1 MVPEQFAQWAD
12 IFPDALAVVT
22 REGLFQAANRKFLA
36 LLGQSR
42 ETLQGQPLA
51 AYVLTPSDKVDEL
64 LGLCAR
70 SRQFTL
76 GSLVIKPQTLGSE
89 GSHYRSEGALLSP
102 RTDRR
107 PALILLRLTPRP
119 VANQFTILTQ
129 QIDKLNREIKGR
141 IAAEKEL
148 AKQQRWLQVTLSSIS
163 DAVIATDTSGRVVFM
178 NPTAS
183 TLTGWTS
190 ADAIGQ
196 ELATVFNI
204 VNEETRLPV
213 RNPVQR
219 TLEEGIIT
227 GLANHTVLI
236 SRSGLSTAID
246 DGAAPIRDEDGQ
258 IKGVVLVFHEVTNQR
273 NLERSLREQSQ
284 RLLEENRRKD
294 EYLAMLAHELR
305 NPLAAIANALAVLQK
320 LPEIPPLGLETCH
333 IAGEQ
338 LRHLRKLI
346 DDLLDVSRITHGKI
360 TLQKTRVP
368 LSAIVA
374 HAVETM
380 KPFLASRQIDLVTEF
395 DPEPIWVEADSY
407 RVAQVIGNILHNAGK
422 YTPPQGRVT
431 VRTGRNGAD
440 AVVSIRDAGAGI
452 PETLLPYIFD
462 LFVQGDQSLSRTEG
476 GLGIGLTLARSIV
489 GLHQGSIAADS
500 AGVGAGTEFIVRIPL
515 SDAPE
520 GTSTDPPAT
529 SREASRGLRILVV
542 DDNPALVAT
551 LSTLLKL
558 SGHEPETALNGSQA
572 LDLCTSFHPH
582 VVLLDVGLPGMD
594 GFAIARELRRRGC
607 NAYLRIIG
615 ISGYGHQEYQDLG
628 KEAGFDAYL
637 VKPVDH
643 DELERLLRTFALE
656 CERAG

>member
-1 MVPEQFAQWAD
+1 MRPEDFAQWAD
-12 IFPDALAVVT
+12 IFPDALALVA
-22 REGLFQAANRKFLA
+22 RDGLIHAANRKLLTILGRSMEA
-36 LLGQSR
+36 LRGR
-42 ETLQGQPLA
+42 PLTE
-51 AYVLTPSDKVDEL
+51 YVLTPHDKVLSL

-76 GSLVIKPQTLGSE
+76 GGLQLKPSRVEQAG
-89 GSHYRSEGALLSP
+89 GYYRIEGALLSP
-102 RTDRR
+102 AAGGN
-107 PALILLRLTPRP
+107 PPLILLRLTPRT
-119 VANQFTILTQ
+119 VANQFTILTH
-129 QIDKLNREIKGR
+129 QIEELHREMKGR
-141 IAAEKEL
+141 RAAEKEL

-163 DAVIATDTSGRVVFM
+163 DAVIATDTAGRVVFM
-178 NPTAS
+178 NPTAT

-196 ELATVFNI
+196 ELETIFNI
-204 VNEETRLPV
+204 VNEETRRPV

-258 IKGVVLVFHEVTNQR
+258 IRGVVLVFHEVTNQR

-305 NPLAAIANALAVLQK
+305 NPLAAIGNALAVLQK
-320 LPEIPPLGLETCH
+320 LPEVPPVGLETCH

-346 DDLLDVSRITHGKI
+346 DDLLDVCRITHGKI
-360 TLQKTRVP
+360 TLQKTRVT
-368 LSAIVA
+368 LSAIVS

-380 KPFLASRQIDLVTEF
+380 KPFLASRQIELITEL
-395 DPEPIWVEADSY
+395 DPEPIWVKADSY
-407 RVAQVIGNILHNAGK
+407 RFAQVIGNILHNAGK

-431 VRTGRNGAD
+431 VRMGQDGAD

-489 GLHQGSIAADS
+489 GLHQGSIVAHS
-500 AGVGAGTEFIVRIPL
+500 GGLGAGTEFIVRIPL
-515 SDAPE
+515 SDTPQE
-520 GTSTDPPAT
+520 TSQLSTAVSHEP
-529 SREASRGLRILVV
+529 SRGLRILIV

-551 LSTLLKL
+551 FATLLKL
-558 SGHEPETALNGSQA
+558 SGYELDTAMNGDEA
-572 LDLCTSFHPH
+572 LDRFTSFQPH
-582 VVLLDVGLPGMD
+582 VVLLDVGLPGLD
-594 GFAIARELRRRGC
+594 GFAIARELRRRDHGHSL
-607 NAYLRIIG
+607 YIIG
-615 ISGYGHQEYQDLG
+615 ISGYGHKEYQDTG

-643 DELERLLRTFALE
+643 DELERLLTTLTQTRL
-656 CERAG
+656 RAD

>member
-1 MVPEQFAQWAD
+1 MVPEQFSQWAD

-22 REGLFQAANRKFLA
+22 RDGLFQTANRKFLA
-36 LLGQSR
+36 LLGQSH
-42 ETLQGQPLA
+42 EALQGRPLA
-51 AYVLTPSDKVDEL
+51 AYVLTPPEKVDEL

-76 GSLVIKPQTLGSE
+76 GSLLIKPQTMGGE
-89 GSHYRSEGALLSP
+89 GTPYRSEGALLSP
-102 RTDRR
+102 GANGR

-119 VANQFTILTQ
+119 VANQFTVLTQ

-183 TLTGWTS
+183 ALTGWTS

-196 ELATVFNI
+196 ELVTIFNI

-305 NPLAAIANALAVLQK
+305 NPLAAIANALAVLRQ
-320 LPEIPPLGLETCH
+320 LPGIPPVGLETCH

-346 DDLLDVSRITHGKI
+346 DDLLDVSRISHGKI
-360 TLQKTRVP
+360 TLQKTRVL
-368 LSAIVA
+368 LSTIVS

-380 KPFLASRQIDLVTEF
+380 KPFLASRQIDLVTEL
-395 DPEPIWVEADSY
+395 DPQPIWVEADSY
-407 RVAQVIGNILHNAGK
+407 RFAQVIGNILHNAGK
-422 YTPPQGRVT
+422 YTPQQGRVT
-431 VRTGRNGAD
+431 VRTGRDGAD

-489 GLHQGSIAADS
+489 GLHQGSIAAHS
-500 AGVGAGTEFIVRIPL
+500 TGVGAGTEFIVRIPL

-520 GTSTDPPAT
+520 GTSPEPPAM
-529 SREASRGLRILVV
+529 SREPSRGLRILVV

-582 VVLLDVGLPGMD
+582 VVLLDVGLPEMD

-607 NAYLRIIG
+607 NSYLRIIG

-628 KEAGFDAYL
+628 KKAGFDAYL

-643 DELERLLRTFALE
+643 DELERLLRTFAFE
-656 CERAG
+656 CERPD

>member
-12 IFPDALAVVT
+12 LFPDALAVVT

-42 ETLQGQPLA
+42 EALQGQPLA
-51 AYVLTPSDKVDEL
+51 AYVLTPPEELDSL

-76 GSLVIKPQTLGSE
+76 GSLLIKPQAAGSE
-89 GSHYRSEGALLSP
+89 GTHYRSEGALLSP
-102 RTDRR
+102 GTAGQ
-107 PALILLRLTPRP
+107 PALILLRLTPRA

-129 QIDKLNREIKGR
+129 QIDKLNREIQGR

-148 AKQQRWLQVTLSSIS
+148 ARQQRWLQVTLASIS

-183 TLTGWTS
+183 ALTGWAA

-196 ELATVFNI
+196 ELETIFNI

-213 RNPVQR
+213 RNPAQR
-219 TLEEGIIT
+219 TLEEGVIT

-236 SRSGLSTAID
+236 SRSGVSTAID

-273 NLERSLREQSQ
+273 NLERSLREQTQ
-284 RLLEENRRKD
+284 RLLEEGRRKD

-305 NPLAAIANALAVLQK
+305 NPLAAIANALAVLQRI
-320 LPEIPPLGLETCH
+320 PEVPPVGIETCH

-360 TLQKTRVP
+360 TLKKTCTL

-380 KPFLASRQIDLVTEF
+380 KPFLASRQINLVIEF
-395 DPEPIWVEADSY
+395 DPKPIWVEADSY
-407 RVAQVIGNILHNAGK
+407 RFAQVIGNILHNAGK

-431 VRTGRNGAD
+431 VRTRQEGSD
-440 AVVSIRDAGAGI
+440 AVLSISDAGAGI
-452 PETLLPYIFD
+452 PATLLPYIFD

-489 GLHQGSIAADS
+489 GLHQGSIAAYS
-500 AGVGAGTEFIVRIPL
+500 EGAGAGTEFIVRIPL
-515 SDAPE
+515 SSAPE
-520 GTSTDPPAT
+520 ET
-529 SREASRGLRILVV
+529 SRLPVGAGREPSGGMRILVV
-542 DDNPALVAT
+542 DDNPALAAT
-551 LSTLLKL
+551 LATLLKL
-558 SGHEPETALNGSQA
+558 SGHEPQTALNGTQA
-572 LDLCTSFHPH
+572 LELSTSFQPH

-594 GFAIARELRRRGC
+594 GFAIARELRRRD
-607 NAYLRIIG
+607 NHSFLRIIG
-615 ISGYGHQEYQDLG
+615 ISGYGHQEYQELG

-643 DELERLLRTFALE
+643 DELERLLSRFTLDR
-656 CERAG
+656 ERAG